1 MRCNASRPVPLV
13 LTALVALG
21 VAAVPPAAAQS
32 TALDPRLSEAVSWY
46 TGTAGTIDDARAHD
60 LLLAASADDDPLSR
74 MWLAR
79 CHSTGRM
86 GFPRDP
92 ARAAAI
98 AFEVLA
104 TVRAL
109 ADAGEREA
117 MFLLGTAYDEALGVS
132 ENLAEAVGW
141 YRRAAD
147 RGHVLAQHN
156 LGNLHAAGRGVAKDD
171 AQAVAWWRRAA
182 EQGDAI
188 PMFRLGEMYEAGRG
202 VERDLALAR
211 AWFERAAARGLA
223 RARSALARLG
233 GRADRAL
240 RARTSPAGRA

>member
-1 MRCNASRPVPLV
+1 MIRRVRLPVPLV
-13 LTALVALG
+13 VSVLASLG
-21 VAAVPPAAAQS
+21 MAAVRLATAQPA
-32 TALDPRLSEAVSWY
+32 ALDPLLGQAVGWY

-60 LLLAASADDDPLSR
+60 LMLAASADNDSLSQ

-92 ARAAAI
+92 ARAATI
-98 AFEVLA
+98 ASQVLPA
-104 TVRAL
+104 VRAL

-117 MFLLGTAYDEALGVS
+117 LFLMGTAYDEALGVA
-132 ENLAEAVGW
+132 ENLAEAVRW

-147 RGHVLAQHN
+147 LGHVLAQHN
-156 LGNLHAAGRGVAKDD
+156 LGNLHQAGRGVSKDD

-182 EQGDAI
+182 EQGDAV

-202 VERDLALAR
+202 VKRDLGQAR
-211 AWFERAAARGLA
+211 LWYERAAARGFA
-223 RARSALARLG
+223 RARSALARLSAG
-233 GRADRAL
+233 AD
-240 RARTSPAGRA
+240 PAE